1 MGTKTHNNYE
11 DLITFTRASA
21 GHALRPVSYG
31 SQLVTNG
38 DFSDTDL
45 SDWTSANQANTVS
58 VVNSAL
64 RVTASVSSNYGI
76 RYQAISTT
84 VGKIYKA
91 SVDILSGTADARL
104 LVGNTATSGSIFIGS
119 SPYSDVTHETVFV
132 ATADTTYVSLQL
144 VNASSGEYA
153 DFDNVSVKEVT
164 FDQTDGTL
172 TLFEHPDNIP
182 RVEWDSAGN
191 RLGLLVEEQR
201 VNRFTYS
208 VPDDTNWDMTNCTLT
223 SGAAVAPDGTNT
235 ATNMVANSGATAV
248 FVNQDTSV
256 TSGTTYTQSVYA
268 KAKDISWI
276 QITPSTGF
284 TNAYQNFDLSNGV
297 LGDGDVAIANIQAV
311 GNGWYRCSVTVNCT
325 ATSSNGRMVITW
337 MSGDDGRVDSD
348 GTFSPDGTQGVY
360 IWGAQLEEGAFPT
373 SYIKSNS
380 GSTTTRSADVAELE
394 AENFGYNLDAGTIFY
409 EGQDIAD
416 NYSGA
421 INSGGGFHVWFGGDG
436 SNYVGGLYHSPSS
449 GLTSSVYYRG
459 SGTTEIVNSGTAMSG
474 NGKTAIA
481 YDLGNSISVSV
492 DGGTAVT
499 QTATAPTAYNNFD
512 WKIRLGSNTSGSATP
527 TSVYVKQLKFYPRRL
542 TNAQLQDLTS

>member
-1 MGTKTHNNYE
+1 MGTKQHSNYE
-11 DLITFTRASA
+11 SLITFTRASA

-38 DFSDTDL
+38 TFDSDI
-45 SDWTSANQANTVS
+45 SGWTKVGDAASTISYSSGELAVDAATTLDGALQTIDTVVGKVYYATADITLGTSNQARLVTQPSEDFTLTTTDKTV
-58 VVNSAL
+58 VL
-64 RVTASVSSNYGI
+64 
-76 RYQAISTT
+76 
-84 VGKIYKA
+84 
-91 SVDILSGTADARL
+91 
-104 LVGNTATSGSIFIGS
+104 
-119 SPYSDVTHETVFV
+119 VFV
-132 ATADTTYVSLQL
+132 AESTSTTIRVDSYAGTGTFNAD
-144 VNASSGEYA
+144 NI
-153 DFDNVSVKEVT
+153 SVKEVT
-164 FDQTDGTL
+164 FDESDGTL
-172 TLFEHPDNIP
+172 TLFEHPENVP

-373 SYIKSNS
+373 SYIKTT
-380 GSTTTRSADVAELE
+380 GSTATRSADVAGMDTADFGFNADGMTVLVE
-394 AENFGYNLDAGTIFY
+394 ADSFATGTGSTNSLLSISDGTTNNRFSIRVNYAQSWHTSGTSNGNLDYTNVGSTTSKVVYTIDSAS
-409 EGQDIAD
+409 QAATID
-416 NYSGA
+416 GA
-421 INSGGGFHVWFGGDG
+421 
-436 SNYVGGLYHSPSS
+436 
-449 GLTSSVYYRG
+449 SVL
-459 SGTTEIVNSGTAMSG
+459 E
-474 NGKTAIA
+474 
-481 YDLGNSISVSV
+481 D
-492 DGGTAVT
+492 
-499 QTATAPTAYNNFD
+499 
-512 WKIRLGSNTSGSATP
+512 
-527 TSVYVKQLKFYPRRL
+527 TSVTVPTGLSELWIGSYYNGANYYLNGHIKSIKYYPRRL

>member
-1 MGTKTHNNYE
+1 MGTKQHSNYE
-11 DLITFTRASA
+11 SLITFTRASA

-31 SQLVTNG
+31 TELVTNG
-38 DFSDTDL
+38 DFSSTDL
-45 SDWTSANQANTVS
+45 TGWTAYDGTIAVVSGELELTYSAATQYVTHSVTTEVGKVYVFSVDARSSNAVDFRLQVENSTFGGGTVEQGYEAAFTS
-58 VVNSAL
+58 
-64 RVTASVSSNYGI
+64 TASARQLVFV
-76 RYQAISTT
+76 AEATT
-84 VGKIYKA
+84 
-91 SVDILSGTADARL
+91 SVIEIFSRLTSGTA
-104 LVGNTATSGSIFIGS
+104 F
-119 SPYSDVTHETVFV
+119 
-132 ATADTTYVSLQL
+132 
-144 VNASSGEYA
+144 
-153 DFDNVSVKEVT
+153 FDNISVKEVT
-164 FDQTDGTL
+164 FDESDGTL

-373 SYIKSNS
+373 SYIKTT
-380 GSTTTRSADVAELE
+380 GSTATRSADVAGMDTADFGFNADGMTVLVE
-394 AENFGYNLDAGTIFY
+394 ADSFATGTGSTNSLLSISDGTTNNRFSIRVNYAQSWHTSGTSNGNLDYTNVGSTTSKVVYTIDSASQAATID
-409 EGQDIAD
+409 GASVLQD
-416 NYSGA
+416 
-421 INSGGGFHVWFGGDG
+421 
-436 SNYVGGLYHSPSS
+436 
-449 GLTSSVYYRG
+449 
-459 SGTTEIVNSGTAMSG
+459 
-474 NGKTAIA
+474 
-481 YDLGNSISVSV
+481 
-492 DGGTAVT
+492 
-499 QTATAPTAYNNFD
+499 
-512 WKIRLGSNTSGSATP
+512 
-527 TSVYVKQLKFYPRRL
+527 TSVTVPTGLSELWIGSYYNGANYYLNGHIKSIKYYPRRL
-542 TNAQLQDLTS
+542 TNAQLQEITS